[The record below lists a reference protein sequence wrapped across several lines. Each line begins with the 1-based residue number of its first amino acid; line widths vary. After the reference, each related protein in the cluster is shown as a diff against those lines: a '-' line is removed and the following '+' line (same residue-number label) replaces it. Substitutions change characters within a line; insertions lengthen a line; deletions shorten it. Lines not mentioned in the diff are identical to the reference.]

1 MSPAASQGNNKE
13 AAQGA
18 YHARL
23 TPPDMETQACDK
35 GVSSPNGACVSAK
48 LEAHSRHPPCHP
60 RIRCN
65 SVTLEITP
73 ARNFP
78 RNLASD
84 FTHYLS
90 ERPEMTSHGGKP
102 RKAKTTKGITL
113 MKTKLVKSIM
123 APLVA
128 TCALVTMVAA
138 TAAGQGTP
146 GGILQGTW

>member
-65 SVTLEITP
+65 SVSLEITP

-78 RNLASD
+78 RNARPD
-84 FTHYLS
+84 FTEYLS
-90 ERPEMTSHGGKP
+90 ERPEMSSHGEKP
-102 RKAKTTKGITL
+102 RKAKQRKETTL

-123 APLVA
+123 APLVVA
-128 TCALVTMVAA
+128 CVLVPM
-138 TAAGQGTP
+138 
-146 GGILQGTW
+146 